1 MLSSH
6 QLAFAAMLIVAL
18 ALPAVASADVGVGD
32 KPDYTATT
40 IEGNKITAEELR
52 GKVVLVDFWA
62 TWCKPCKDSFPFYSK
77 LVDEHD
83 GELVVLAVSVDAKA
97 ELVRNFMEGEDFA
110 LTVIWH
116 KDHLLARTFGP
127 SMFPTSYLIDKE
139 GVVRHVHTGAD
150 KEVRE
155 KTAAQVEALVAK

>member
-1 MLSSH
+1 MFSSH
-6 QLAFAAMLIVAL
+6 KLAIAVSLIIAL
-18 ALPAVASADVGVGD
+18 ALPAVAFADVGVGD
-32 KPDYTATT
+32 KPAYTATT
-40 IEGNKITAEELR
+40 IDGETVTAEELR

-83 GELVVLAVSVDAKA
+83 GELVVLAVSVDGKA
-97 ELVRNFMEGEDFA
+97 ELVRSFLADKDFA
-110 LTVIWH
+110 LTVVWH

-139 GVVRHVHTGAD
+139 GVVRHIDTGFD
-150 KEVRE
+150 KEVRA
-155 KTAAQVEALVAK
+155 KTSAQIEALVAQ